1 MNHQQT
7 ELNKGLKVRHITM
20 ISLGGIIGAG
30 LFVGSGSLINMA
42 GPASIFVYAMA
53 GLLVVLVM
61 RMLGEMSMVNPSSGS
76 FSTYAREALGPW
88 AGYTI
93 GWLYWFFWV
102 IVIAVEAIAGAN
114 IIQYWFPSLPSWLV
128 SLALTLLLTL
138 TNLYSVKSFG
148 EFEYWL
154 SLIKVV
160 SIGLFLILGGAIIF
174 GFVPSIESPGTSN
187 LIHRGGFIPNGI
199 HSIFLGVTLV
209 MFSFMGSEI
218 VATAAAETPHPEK
231 AITVATNSVI
241 YRIIIFYLGSIL
253 VLVTILPWDSHT
265 LLKNPFVSVLEMV
278 NIPAAAHI
286 MNFIVLTAVLSCLN
300 SGLYTSSR
308 MLFALAQNGDAP
320 RVFLKVDKKG
330 LPVQAILGCTVISY
344 ISVGFNYLSPDK
356 IFLFLVNASGG
367 VALLVYLV
375 IAFSQLRMRRK
386 YEKENPEALKIR
398 MWLFPYLT
406 YATIITIAGVFAA
419 MPFIDSLRS
428 QFFLTLLIVIFV
440 VGSFFF
446 TKNKRST
453 GLLTEKKEQ
462 MSLRYKAKV

>member
-7 ELNKGLKVRHITM
+7 ELKKDLKIRHITM

-30 LFVGSGSLINMA
+30 LFVGSGSLINVA
-42 GPASIFVYAMA
+42 GPASIFSYVFA

-61 RMLGEMSMVNPSSGS
+61 RMLGEMSIVNPTSGS
-76 FSTYAREALGPW
+76 FATYAREGLGPW

-102 IVIAVEAIAGAN
+102 IVIAVEAIGGAN
-114 IIQYWFPSLPSWLV
+114 IIQYWFPSLPSWSI
-128 SLALTLLLTL
+128 SLALTFLLTL

-148 EFEYWL
+148 EFEYWF

-160 SIGLFLILGGAIIF
+160 SIALFLILGGAIIF
-174 GFVPSIESPGTSN
+174 GLIPGVHSPGTTN
-187 LIHRGGFIPNGI
+187 LLHRGGFMPNGI
-199 HSIFLGVTLV
+199 SSIFMGIAVV

-218 VATAAAETPHPEK
+218 VAIAAGETSHPEK

-265 LLKNPFVSVLEMV
+265 LLKNPFVSVLNV
-278 NIPAAAHI
+278 LNIPAAGQI

-308 MLFALAQNGDAP
+308 MLFAMGQNGDAP
-320 RVFLKVDKKG
+320 RAFSKVNKKG
-330 LPVQAILGCTVISY
+330 VPVYAILGCTAISY
-344 ISVGFNYLSPDK
+344 ISVIFNYLSPDK

-375 IAFSQLRMRRK
+375 IAFSQLRLRRK
-386 YEKENPEALKIR
+386 YEKENPGALKIK

-406 YATIITIAGVFAA
+406 YATILVITTIFIM
-419 MPFIDSLRS
+419 MPFIDSLRA
-428 QFFLTLLIVIFV
+428 QFYLTALIAVFVVCSFFVGKNGRSTLLV
-440 VGSFFF
+440 
-446 TKNKRST
+446 KD
-453 GLLTEKKEQ
+453 KKKQ
-462 MSLRYKAKV
+462 II

>member
-1 MNHQQT
+1 MNHSPT
-7 ELNKGLKVRHITM
+7 ELKKDLKIRHITM

-42 GPASIFVYAMA
+42 GPASIFSYALA
-53 GLLVVLVM
+53 GLLVILVM

-76 FSTYAREALGPW
+76 FATYAREALGPW

-114 IIQYWFPSLPSWLV
+114 IIQYWFPSLPGWSV
-128 SLALTLLLTL
+128 SLILTFLLTL

-148 EFEYWL
+148 EFEYWF

-174 GFVPSIESPGTSN
+174 GFFPGIESPGTSN
-187 LIHRGGFIPNGI
+187 LIHHGGFFPNGI
-199 HSIFLGVTLV
+199 SAIFLGITLV

-218 VATAAAETPHPEK
+218 VATAAGETPDPEK

-241 YRIIIFYLGSIL
+241 YRILIFYLGSIL
-253 VLVTILPWDSHT
+253 VLVTILPWDSQD
-265 LLKNPFVSVLEMV
+265 LLKSPFVSVLEMV
-278 NIPAAAHI
+278 NIPAAAQI

-308 MLFALAQNGDAP
+308 MLLTMAQNGDAP
-320 RVFLKVDKKG
+320 RMFLKINKKG
-330 LPVQAILGCTVISY
+330 VPVQAILGCTVISY
-344 ISVGFNYLSPDK
+344 ISVAFNYLSPDK

-375 IAFSQLRMRRK
+375 IAFSQLRLRRK
-386 YEKENPEALKIR
+386 YEKENPGALRIR

-406 YATIITIAGVFAA
+406 YATILAISAIFIAMA
-419 MPFIDSLRS
+419 FIDSLRS
-428 QFFLTLLIVIFV
+428 QFFLTLLIAVLV
-440 VGSFFF
+440 VGSFFL
-446 TKNKRST
+446 KRNTRSADAVSK
-453 GLLTEKKEQ
+453 EKKQ
-462 MSLRYKAKV
+462 MTI

>member
-7 ELNKGLKVRHITM
+7 ELKKDLKIRHITM

-30 LFVGSGSLINMA
+30 LFVGSGSLINVA
-42 GPASIFVYAMA
+42 GPASIFSYVFA

-61 RMLGEMSMVNPSSGS
+61 RMLGEMSIVNPTSGS
-76 FSTYAREALGPW
+76 FATYAREGLGPW

-102 IVIAVEAIAGAN
+102 IVIAVEAIGGAN
-114 IIQYWFPSLPSWLV
+114 IIQYWFPALPSWSI
-128 SLALTLLLTL
+128 SLALTFLLTL

-148 EFEYWL
+148 EFEYWF

-160 SIGLFLILGGAIIF
+160 SIALFLILGGAIIF
-174 GFVPSIESPGTSN
+174 GLIPGVHSPGTTN
-187 LIHRGGFIPNGI
+187 LLHRGGFMPNGI
-199 HSIFLGVTLV
+199 SSIFMGIAVV

-218 VATAAAETPHPEK
+218 VAIAAGETSHPEK

-265 LLKNPFVSVLEMV
+265 LLKNPFVSVLNV
-278 NIPAAAHI
+278 LNIPAAGQI

-308 MLFALAQNGDAP
+308 MLFAMAQNGDAP
-320 RVFLKVDKKG
+320 RAFSKVNKKG
-330 LPVQAILGCTVISY
+330 VPVYAILGCTAISY
-344 ISVGFNYLSPDK
+344 ISVIFNYLSPDK

-375 IAFSQLRMRRK
+375 IAFSQLRLRRK
-386 YEKENPEALKIR
+386 YEKENPDALKLK

-406 YATIITIAGVFAA
+406 YATILVITTIFIM
-419 MPFIDSLRS
+419 MPFIDSLRA
-428 QFFLTLLIVIFV
+428 QFYLTALIAVFV
-440 VGSFFF
+440 VCSFYVG
-446 TKNKRST
+446 KNRRST
-453 GLLTEKKEQ
+453 KLVEETKKQ
-462 MSLRYKAKV
+462 II

>member
-1 MNHQQT
+1 MKHQQT
-7 ELNKGLKVRHITM
+7 ELKKDLKIRHITM

-30 LFVGSGSLINMA
+30 LFVGSGSLINVA
-42 GPASIFVYAMA
+42 GPASIFSYVFA

-61 RMLGEMSMVNPSSGS
+61 RMLGEMSIVNPTSGS
-76 FSTYAREALGPW
+76 FATYAREGLGPW

-102 IVIAVEAIAGAN
+102 IVIAVEAIGGAN
-114 IIQYWFPSLPSWLV
+114 IIQYWFPSLPSWSV
-128 SLALTLLLTL
+128 SLALTILLTL

-148 EFEYWL
+148 EFEYWF

-160 SIGLFLILGGAIIF
+160 SIALFLILGGAIIF
-174 GFVPSIESPGTSN
+174 GLIPGVHSPGTTN
-187 LIHRGGFIPNGI
+187 LLHRGGFMPNGI
-199 HSIFLGVTLV
+199 SSIFMGIAVV

-218 VATAAAETPHPEK
+218 VAIAAGETSHPEK

-265 LLKNPFVSVLEMV
+265 LLKNPFVSVLNV
-278 NIPAAAHI
+278 LNIPAAGQI

-308 MLFALAQNGDAP
+308 MMFAMAQNGDAP
-320 RVFLKVDKKG
+320 RAFSKVNKKG
-330 LPVQAILGCTVISY
+330 VPVYAILGCTAISY
-344 ISVGFNYLSPDK
+344 ISVIFNYLSPDK

-375 IAFSQLRMRRK
+375 IAFSQLRLRRK
-386 YEKENPEALKIR
+386 YEKENPGALKIK

-406 YATIITIAGVFAA
+406 YATILVIITIFIM
-419 MPFIDSLRS
+419 MPFIDSLRA
-428 QFFLTLLIVIFV
+428 QFYLTALIAVFV
-440 VGSFFF
+440 VCSFFVG
-446 TKNKRST
+446 KNRRST
-453 GLLTEKKEQ
+453 KLVKDKMKQ
-462 MSLRYKAKV
+462 IV

>member
-7 ELNKGLKVRHITM
+7 ELKKDLKIRHITM

-30 LFVGSGSLINMA
+30 LFVGSGSLINVA
-42 GPASIFVYAMA
+42 GPASIFSYVFA

-61 RMLGEMSMVNPSSGS
+61 RMLGEMSIVNPTSGS
-76 FSTYAREALGPW
+76 FATYAREALGPW

-102 IVIAVEAIAGAN
+102 IVIAVEAIGGAN
-114 IIQYWFPSLPSWLV
+114 IIQYWFPSLPSWSV
-128 SLALTLLLTL
+128 SLALTFLLTL
-138 TNLYSVKSFG
+138 TNLYSVKSYG
-148 EFEYWL
+148 EFEYWF

-160 SIGLFLILGGAIIF
+160 SIVLFLILGGAIIF
-174 GFVPSIESPGTSN
+174 GLIPGVHSPGTTN
-187 LIHRGGFIPNGI
+187 LLHRGGFMPNGVS
-199 HSIFLGVTLV
+199 SIFIGIAVV

-218 VATAAAETPHPEK
+218 VAIAAGETAHPEK

-265 LLKNPFVSVLEMV
+265 LLKNPFVSVLNV
-278 NIPAAAHI
+278 LNIPAAAQI

-308 MLFALAQNGDAP
+308 MLFSMAQSGDAP
-320 RVFLKVDKKG
+320 RLFLKVSKKG
-330 LPVQAILGCTVISY
+330 VPLYAILGCTVISY

-375 IAFSQLRMRRK
+375 IAFSQLRLRRK
-386 YEKENPEALKIR
+386 YEKEKPEALKIK

-406 YATIITIAGVFAA
+406 YATILVIITLFIMMA
-419 MPFIDSLRS
+419 FIDSLRS
-428 QFFLTLLIVIFV
+428 QFYLTGLIALVV
-440 VGSFFF
+440 VGSFFIN
-446 TKNKRST
+446 KNKRPT
-453 GLLTEKKEQ
+453 KLLPEKKVQ
-462 MSLRYKAKV
+462 MTLQYKERK

>member
-7 ELNKGLKVRHITM
+7 ELKKDLKIRHITM

-30 LFVGSGSLINMA
+30 LFVGSGSLINVA
-42 GPASIFVYAMA
+42 GPASIFSYVFA

-61 RMLGEMSMVNPSSGS
+61 RMLGEMSIVNPTSGS
-76 FSTYAREALGPW
+76 FATYAREGLGPW

-102 IVIAVEAIAGAN
+102 IVIAVEAIGGAN
-114 IIQYWFPSLPSWLV
+114 IIQYWFPSLPSWSV
-128 SLALTLLLTL
+128 SLALTFLLTL

-148 EFEYWL
+148 EFEYWF

-160 SIGLFLILGGAIIF
+160 SIVLFLILGGAIIF
-174 GFVPSIESPGTSN
+174 GLIPGVHSPGTTN
-187 LIHRGGFIPNGI
+187 LLHRGGFMPNGI
-199 HSIFLGVTLV
+199 SSIFLGIAVV

-218 VATAAAETPHPEK
+218 VAIAAGETSHPEK

-265 LLKNPFVSVLEMV
+265 LLKNPFVSVLNV
-278 NIPAAAHI
+278 LNIPAAGQI

-308 MLFALAQNGDAP
+308 MMFAMAQNGDAP
-320 RVFLKVDKKG
+320 RAFSKVNKKG
-330 LPVQAILGCTVISY
+330 VPVYAILGCTAISY
-344 ISVGFNYLSPDK
+344 ISVIFNYLSPDK

-375 IAFSQLRMRRK
+375 IAFSQLRLRRK
-386 YEKENPEALKIR
+386 YEKENPGALKIK

-406 YATIITIAGVFAA
+406 YATILVITTIFIMMA
-419 MPFIDSLRS
+419 FIDSLRA
-428 QFFLTLLIVIFV
+428 QFYLTTLIAGFV
-440 VGSFFF
+440 VCSFFVG
-446 TKNKRST
+446 KNRRST
-453 GLLTEKKEQ
+453 KLVKDKKKQ
-462 MSLRYKAKV
+462 II

>member
-7 ELNKGLKVRHITM
+7 ELKKDLKIRHITM

-30 LFVGSGSLINMA
+30 LFVGSGSLINVA
-42 GPASIFVYAMA
+42 GPASIFSYVFA

-61 RMLGEMSMVNPSSGS
+61 RMLGEMSIVNPTSGS
-76 FSTYAREALGPW
+76 FATYAREGLGPW

-102 IVIAVEAIAGAN
+102 IVIAVEAIGGAN
-114 IIQYWFPSLPSWLV
+114 IIQYWFPSLPSWSV
-128 SLALTLLLTL
+128 SLALTFLLTL
-138 TNLYSVKSFG
+138 TNLYSVKSYG
-148 EFEYWL
+148 EFEYWF

-160 SIGLFLILGGAIIF
+160 SIVLFLILGGAIIF
-174 GFVPSIESPGTSN
+174 GLIPGVHSPGTTN
-187 LIHRGGFIPNGI
+187 LLHRGGFMPNGI
-199 HSIFLGVTLV
+199 SSIFMGIAVV

-218 VATAAAETPHPEK
+218 VAIAAGETSHPEK

-265 LLKNPFVSVLEMV
+265 LLKNPFVSVLNV
-278 NIPAAAHI
+278 LNIPAAGQI

-308 MLFALAQNGDAP
+308 MLFAMAQNGDAP
-320 RVFLKVDKKG
+320 RAFSKVNKKG
-330 LPVQAILGCTVISY
+330 VPVYAILGCTAISY
-344 ISVGFNYLSPDK
+344 ISVIFNYLSPDK

-375 IAFSQLRMRRK
+375 IAFSQLRLRRK
-386 YEKENPEALKIR
+386 YEKENPGALKIK

-406 YATIITIAGVFAA
+406 YATILVITII
-419 MPFIDSLRS
+419 FIMMAFINSLRS
-428 QFFLTLLIVIFV
+428 QFYLTALIAVFV
-440 VGSFFF
+440 VCSFFVV
-446 TKNKRST
+446 KNGSST
-453 GLLTEKKEQ
+453 NLVKEKKNQ
-462 MSLRYKAKV
+462 II

>member
-1 MNHQQT
+1 MCRIMKHQQT
-7 ELNKGLKVRHITM
+7 ELKKDLKIRHITM

-30 LFVGSGSLINMA
+30 LFVGSGSLINVA
-42 GPASIFVYAMA
+42 GPASIFSYVFA

-61 RMLGEMSMVNPSSGS
+61 RMLGEMSIVNPTSGS
-76 FSTYAREALGPW
+76 FATYAREGLGPW

-102 IVIAVEAIAGAN
+102 IVIAVEAIGGAN
-114 IIQYWFPSLPSWLV
+114 IIQYWFPSLPSWSV
-128 SLALTLLLTL
+128 SLALTILLTL

-148 EFEYWL
+148 EFEYWF

-160 SIGLFLILGGAIIF
+160 SIALFLILGGAIIF
-174 GFVPSIESPGTSN
+174 GLIPGVHSPGTTN
-187 LIHRGGFIPNGI
+187 LLHRGGFMPNGI
-199 HSIFLGVTLV
+199 SSIFMGIAVV

-218 VATAAAETPHPEK
+218 VAIAAGETSHPEK

-265 LLKNPFVSVLEMV
+265 LLKNPFVSVLNV
-278 NIPAAAHI
+278 LNIPAAGQI

-308 MLFALAQNGDAP
+308 MMFAMAQNGDAP
-320 RVFLKVDKKG
+320 RAFSKVNKKG
-330 LPVQAILGCTVISY
+330 VPVYAILGCTAISY
-344 ISVGFNYLSPDK
+344 ISVIFNYLSPDK

-375 IAFSQLRMRRK
+375 IAFSQLRLRRK
-386 YEKENPEALKIR
+386 YEKENPGALKIK

-406 YATIITIAGVFAA
+406 YATILVIITIFIM
-419 MPFIDSLRS
+419 MPFIDSLRA
-428 QFFLTLLIVIFV
+428 QFYLTALIAVFV
-440 VGSFFF
+440 VCSFFVG
-446 TKNKRST
+446 KNRRST
-453 GLLTEKKEQ
+453 KLVKDKMKQ
-462 MSLRYKAKV
+462 IV

>member
-1 MNHQQT
+1 MNHHQT
-7 ELNKGLKVRHITM
+7 ELKKELQVRHITM

-42 GPASIFVYAMA
+42 GPASIFSYALA
-53 GLLVVLVM
+53 GLLVILVM

-76 FSTYAREALGPW
+76 FATYAREALGPW

-128 SLALTLLLTL
+128 SLVLTVLLTL

-148 EFEYWL
+148 EFEYWF

-160 SIGLFLILGGAIIF
+160 SIVLFLILGGAIIF
-174 GFVPSIESPGTSN
+174 GFVPGVESPGTSN
-187 LIHRGGFIPNGI
+187 LIHRGGFFPTGI
-199 HSIFLGVTLV
+199 SSIFLGITLV

-218 VATAAAETPHPEK
+218 VATAAGETPNPEK

-241 YRIIIFYLGSIL
+241 YRILIFYLGSIL
-253 VLVTILPWDSHT
+253 VLVTILPWNSQDLMKS
-265 LLKNPFVSVLEMV
+265 PFVSVLELV
-278 NIPAAAHI
+278 NIPGAAQI

-308 MLFALAQNGDAP
+308 MLFAMAQNGDAP
-320 RVFLKVDKKG
+320 RKFLKVNKNG
-330 LPVQAILGCTVISY
+330 VPLHAILGCTIISY
-344 ISVGFNYLSPDK
+344 ISVVFNYLSPDK

-406 YATIITIAGVFAA
+406 YATIIAIVGVFVA

-428 QFFLTLLIVIFV
+428 QFFLTLLIFV
-440 VGSFFF
+440 FVLGSFFV

-453 GLLTEKKEQ
+453 DLLLEKKKQ
-462 MSLRYKAKV
+462 MPLRYKAKG

>member
-7 ELNKGLKVRHITM
+7 ELKKDLKIRHITM

-30 LFVGSGSLINMA
+30 LFVGSGSLINVA
-42 GPASIFVYAMA
+42 GPASIFSYVFA

-61 RMLGEMSMVNPSSGS
+61 RMLGEMSIVNPTSGS
-76 FSTYAREALGPW
+76 FATYAREGLGPW

-102 IVIAVEAIAGAN
+102 IVIAVEAIGGAN
-114 IIQYWFPSLPSWLV
+114 IIQYWFPSLPSWSV
-128 SLALTLLLTL
+128 SLALTFLLTL
-138 TNLYSVKSFG
+138 TNLYSVKSYG
-148 EFEYWL
+148 EFEYWF

-160 SIGLFLILGGAIIF
+160 SIVLFLLLGGAIIF
-174 GFVPSIESPGTSN
+174 GLIPGVHSPGTTN
-187 LIHRGGFIPNGI
+187 LLHRGGFMPHGI
-199 HSIFLGVTLV
+199 SSIFMGIAVV

-218 VATAAAETPHPEK
+218 VAIAAGETSHPEK

-265 LLKNPFVSVLEMV
+265 LLKNPFVSVLNV
-278 NIPAAAHI
+278 LNIPAAGEI

-308 MLFALAQNGDAP
+308 MLFAMAQNGDAP
-320 RVFLKVDKKG
+320 RAFSKVNKKG
-330 LPVQAILGCTVISY
+330 VPVYAILGCTAISY
-344 ISVGFNYLSPDK
+344 ISVIFNYLSPDK

-375 IAFSQLRMRRK
+375 IAFSQLRLRRK
-386 YEKENPEALKIR
+386 YEKENPEALKIK

-406 YATIITIAGVFAA
+406 YATILVITTIFIMMA
-419 MPFIDSLRS
+419 FIDSLRS
-428 QFFLTLLIVIFV
+428 QFYLTALIAVFV
-440 VGSFFF
+440 VCSFFVG
-446 TKNKRST
+446 KNRR
-453 GLLTEKKEQ
+453 LTNLVKDKKKQ
-462 MSLRYKAKV
+462 II

>member
-7 ELNKGLKVRHITM
+7 ELKKDLKIRHITM

-30 LFVGSGSLINMA
+30 LFVGSGSLINVA
-42 GPASIFVYAMA
+42 GPASIFSYVFA

-61 RMLGEMSMVNPSSGS
+61 RMLGEMSIVNPTSGS
-76 FSTYAREALGPW
+76 FATYAREGLGPW

-102 IVIAVEAIAGAN
+102 IVIAVEAIGGAN
-114 IIQYWFPSLPSWLV
+114 IIQYWFPSLPSWSV
-128 SLALTLLLTL
+128 SLALTFLLTL
-138 TNLYSVKSFG
+138 TNLYSVKSYG
-148 EFEYWL
+148 EFEYWF

-160 SIGLFLILGGAIIF
+160 SIVLFLILGGAIIF
-174 GFVPSIESPGTSN
+174 GLIPGVHSPGTTN
-187 LIHRGGFIPNGI
+187 LLHRGGFMPNGI
-199 HSIFLGVTLV
+199 SSIFMGIAVV

-218 VATAAAETPHPEK
+218 VAIAAGETSHPEK

-265 LLKNPFVSVLEMV
+265 LLKNPFVSVLNV
-278 NIPAAAHI
+278 LNIPAAGQI

-308 MLFALAQNGDAP
+308 MLFAMAQNGDAP
-320 RVFLKVDKKG
+320 RAFSKVNKKG
-330 LPVQAILGCTVISY
+330 VPVYAILGCTAISY
-344 ISVGFNYLSPDK
+344 ISVIFNYLSPDK
-356 IFLFLVNASGG
+356 IFIFLVNASGG

-375 IAFSQLRMRRK
+375 IALSQLRLRRK
-386 YEKENPEALKIR
+386 YEKENPGALKIK

-406 YATIITIAGVFAA
+406 YATILVITAIFIM

-428 QFFLTLLIVIFV
+428 QFYLTALIALFV
-440 VGSFFF
+440 VCSFFVG
-446 TKNKRST
+446 KNRRST
-453 GLLTEKKEQ
+453 TLVKDKKKQ
-462 MSLRYKAKV
+462 II

>member
-1 MNHQQT
+1 MCRIMNHQQT
-7 ELNKGLKVRHITM
+7 ELKKDLKIRHITM

-30 LFVGSGSLINMA
+30 LFVGSGSLINVA
-42 GPASIFVYAMA
+42 GPASIFSYVFA

-61 RMLGEMSMVNPSSGS
+61 RMLGEMSIVNPTSGS
-76 FSTYAREALGPW
+76 FATYAREGLGPW

-102 IVIAVEAIAGAN
+102 IVIAVEAIGGAN
-114 IIQYWFPSLPSWLV
+114 IIQYWFPSLPSWSI
-128 SLALTLLLTL
+128 SLALTFLLTL

-148 EFEYWL
+148 EFEYWF

-160 SIGLFLILGGAIIF
+160 SIALFLILGGAIIF
-174 GFVPSIESPGTSN
+174 GLIPGVHSPGTTN
-187 LIHRGGFIPNGI
+187 LLHRGGFMPNGI
-199 HSIFLGVTLV
+199 SSIFMGIAVV

-218 VATAAAETPHPEK
+218 VAIAAGETSHPEK

-265 LLKNPFVSVLEMV
+265 LLKNPFVSVLNV
-278 NIPAAAHI
+278 LNIPAAGQI

-308 MLFALAQNGDAP
+308 MLFAMAQNGDAP
-320 RVFLKVDKKG
+320 RAFSKVNKKG
-330 LPVQAILGCTVISY
+330 VPVYAILGCTAISY
-344 ISVGFNYLSPDK
+344 ISVIFNYLSPDK

-375 IAFSQLRMRRK
+375 IAFSQLRLRRK
-386 YEKENPEALKIR
+386 YEKENPDALKLK

-406 YATIITIAGVFAA
+406 YATILVITTIFIM
-419 MPFIDSLRS
+419 MPFIDSLRA
-428 QFFLTLLIVIFV
+428 QFYLTALIAVFV
-440 VGSFFF
+440 VCSFFVG
-446 TKNKRST
+446 KNRRST
-453 GLLTEKKEQ
+453 KLVEETKKQ
-462 MSLRYKAKV
+462 II

>member
-7 ELNKGLKVRHITM
+7 ELKKDLKIRHITM

-30 LFVGSGSLINMA
+30 LFVGSGSLINVA
-42 GPASIFVYAMA
+42 GPASIFSYVFA

-61 RMLGEMSMVNPSSGS
+61 RMLGEMSIVNPTSGS
-76 FSTYAREALGPW
+76 FATYAREGLGPW

-102 IVIAVEAIAGAN
+102 IVIAVEAIGGAN
-114 IIQYWFPSLPSWLV
+114 IIQYWFPSLPSWSV
-128 SLALTLLLTL
+128 SLALTFLLTL
-138 TNLYSVKSFG
+138 TNLYSVKSYG
-148 EFEYWL
+148 EFEYWF

-160 SIGLFLILGGAIIF
+160 SIVLFLILGGAIIF
-174 GFVPSIESPGTSN
+174 GLIPGVHSPGTTN
-187 LIHRGGFIPNGI
+187 LLHRGGFMPNGI
-199 HSIFLGVTLV
+199 SSIFMGIAVV

-218 VATAAAETPHPEK
+218 VAIAAGETSHPEK

-253 VLVTILPWDSHT
+253 VLVTLLPWDSHT
-265 LLKNPFVSVLEMV
+265 LLKNPFVSVLNV
-278 NIPAAAHI
+278 LNIPAAGQI

-308 MLFALAQNGDAP
+308 MLFAMAQNGDAP
-320 RVFLKVDKKG
+320 RAFSKVNKKG
-330 LPVQAILGCTVISY
+330 VPVYAILGCTAISY
-344 ISVGFNYLSPDK
+344 ISVIFNYLSPDK

-375 IAFSQLRMRRK
+375 IAFSQLRLRRK
-386 YEKENPEALKIR
+386 YEKENPGALKIK

-406 YATIITIAGVFAA
+406 YATILVITSIFIM

-428 QFFLTLLIVIFV
+428 QFYLTALIAVFV
-440 VGSFFF
+440 VCSFFVG
-446 TKNKRST
+446 KNRRST
-453 GLLTEKKEQ
+453 RLVKDKKKQ
-462 MSLRYKAKV
+462 II

>member
-1 MNHQQT
+1 MHHQQT
-7 ELNKGLKVRHITM
+7 ELQKGLKIRHITM

-30 LFVGSGSLINMA
+30 LFIGSGSLINMA
-42 GPASIFVYAMA
+42 GPASIFSYAFA

-61 RMLGEMSMVNPSSGS
+61 RMLGEMSIVNPSSGS
-76 FSTYAREALGPW
+76 FATYAREALGQW

-102 IVIAVEAIAGAN
+102 IVIAVESIAGAN
-114 IIQYWFPSLPSWLV
+114 IIQYWFPSLPSW
-128 SLALTLLLTL
+128 SLSLLLTFLLTL
-138 TNLYSVKSFG
+138 TNMYSVKSFG
-148 EFEYWL
+148 EFEYWF

-160 SIGLFLILGGAIIF
+160 SIALFLILGGAIIF
-174 GFVPSIESPGTSN
+174 GLIPGVESPGTSN
-187 LIHRGGFIPNGI
+187 LLHRGGFLPNGI
-199 HSIFLGVTLV
+199 SSIFLGITLV

-218 VATAAAETPHPEK
+218 VATAAGETKNPEK

-241 YRIIIFYLGSIL
+241 YRILIFYLGSIL

-265 LLKNPFVSVLEMV
+265 LLKNPFVSVLEILK
-278 NIPAAAHI
+278 IPAAAQI

-308 MLFALAQNGDAP
+308 MLLTMAQNGDAP
-320 RVFLKVDKKG
+320 RMFLKINKKG
-330 LPVQAILGCTVISY
+330 VPLQAILGCTVISY

-386 YEKENPEALKIR
+386 YEKENPEALKIK

-406 YATIITIAGVFAA
+406 YATILAIIVLFIAMA
-419 MPFIDSLRS
+419 FIDSLRS
-428 QFFLTLLIVIFV
+428 QFFLTTLIALFVI
-440 VGSFFF
+440 GSFYVS
-446 TKNKRST
+446 KNKKSLD
-453 GLLTEKKEQ
+453 LLPEKQKQ
-462 MSLRYKAKV
+462 MSLHSKAE

>member
-7 ELNKGLKVRHITM
+7 ELKKDLKIRHITM

-30 LFVGSGSLINMA
+30 LFVGSGSLINVA
-42 GPASIFVYAMA
+42 GPASIFSYVFA

-61 RMLGEMSMVNPSSGS
+61 RMLGEMSIVNPTSGS
-76 FSTYAREALGPW
+76 FATYAREGLGPW

-102 IVIAVEAIAGAN
+102 IVIAVEAIGGAN
-114 IIQYWFPSLPSWLV
+114 IIQYWFPSLPSWSV
-128 SLALTLLLTL
+128 SLALTFLLTL

-148 EFEYWL
+148 EFEYWF

-160 SIGLFLILGGAIIF
+160 SIVLFLILGGAIIF
-174 GFVPSIESPGTSN
+174 GLIPGVHSPGTTN
-187 LIHRGGFIPNGI
+187 LLHRGGFMPNGI
-199 HSIFLGVTLV
+199 SSIFLGIAVV

-218 VATAAAETPHPEK
+218 VAIAAGETSHPEK

-265 LLKNPFVSVLEMV
+265 LLKNPFVSVLNV
-278 NIPAAAHI
+278 LNIPAAGQI

-308 MLFALAQNGDAP
+308 MMFAMAQNGDAP
-320 RVFLKVDKKG
+320 RAFSKVNKKG
-330 LPVQAILGCTVISY
+330 VPVYAILGCTAISY
-344 ISVGFNYLSPDK
+344 ISVIFNYLSPDK

-375 IAFSQLRMRRK
+375 IAFSQLRLRRK
-386 YEKENPEALKIR
+386 YEKENPGALKIK

-406 YATIITIAGVFAA
+406 YATILVIITIFIM
-419 MPFIDSLRS
+419 MPFIDSLRA
-428 QFFLTLLIVIFV
+428 QFYLTALIAVFV
-440 VGSFFF
+440 VCSFFVG
-446 TKNKRST
+446 KNRRST
-453 GLLTEKKEQ
+453 KLVKDKKKQ
-462 MSLRYKAKV
+462 II

>member
-7 ELNKGLKVRHITM
+7 ELKKDLKIRHITM

-30 LFVGSGSLINMA
+30 LFVGSGSLINVA
-42 GPASIFVYAMA
+42 GPASIFSYVFA

-61 RMLGEMSMVNPSSGS
+61 RMLGEMSIVNPTSGS
-76 FSTYAREALGPW
+76 FATYAREGLGPW

-102 IVIAVEAIAGAN
+102 IVIAVEAIGGAN
-114 IIQYWFPSLPSWLV
+114 IIQYWFPSLPSWSV
-128 SLALTLLLTL
+128 SLALTFLLTL
-138 TNLYSVKSFG
+138 TNLYSVKSYG
-148 EFEYWL
+148 EFEYWF

-160 SIGLFLILGGAIIF
+160 SIVLFLILGGAIIF
-174 GFVPSIESPGTSN
+174 GLIPGVHSPGTTN
-187 LIHRGGFIPNGI
+187 LLHRGGFMPNGI
-199 HSIFLGVTLV
+199 SSIFMGIAVV

-218 VATAAAETPHPEK
+218 VAIAAGETSHPEK

-265 LLKNPFVSVLEMV
+265 LLKNPFVSVLNV
-278 NIPAAAHI
+278 LNIPAAGQI

-308 MLFALAQNGDAP
+308 MLFAMAQNGDAP
-320 RVFLKVDKKG
+320 RAFSKVNKKG
-330 LPVQAILGCTVISY
+330 VPVYAILGCTAISY
-344 ISVGFNYLSPDK
+344 ISVIFNYLSPDK

-375 IAFSQLRMRRK
+375 IALSQLRLRRK
-386 YEKENPEALKIR
+386 YEKENPGALKIK

-406 YATIITIAGVFAA
+406 YATILVITAIFIM

-428 QFFLTLLIVIFV
+428 QFYLTALIALFV
-440 VGSFFF
+440 VCSFFVG
-446 TKNKRST
+446 KNRRST
-453 GLLTEKKEQ
+453 TLVKDKKKQ
-462 MSLRYKAKV
+462 II